1 MASREDQAARALQM
15 AREMMDQEWIATG
28 VTREELDQDRQ
39 LADLFDKLVT
49 GGRSS
54 KDIAAEWEHKTPE
67 EILREYALLVP
78 ALHSA

>member
-1 MASREDQAARALQM
+1 MESREDQATRALQM

-39 LADLFDKLVT
+39 LAQLFDKLVT

-54 KDIAAEWEHKTPE
+54 KDIVAEWEHKTPE
-67 EILREYALLVP
+67 EILREYA
-78 ALHSA
+78 